1 MSFPAAMK
9 NTNEHA
15 PGRGTAT
22 AQQRAERTLW
32 HAAGIGCV
40 LLFAI
45 LITSAYLRLSGAGLG
60 CDPWPQCYGR
70 VAVSVDG
77 AEAAAP
83 VEPSA
88 GEHAARLI
96 HRMAAMLV
104 TLVVALIV
112 IVAATRR
119 PLRRHEIG
127 AVVAL
132 LLLTVF
138 LSVLGRWTTGSS
150 VPAVGLGNM
159 LGGMAMLGIMWWV
172 RLINGDVRGMPGD
185 LPRGT
190 RLLALTA
197 LALFVVQVA
206 LGGLTSVKF
215 AALACPSLPGCEGG
229 VWPAQGTASVFDP
242 FVPLQAD
249 HQGHVIRPPQ
259 LAAIH
264 ISHRLGAVALSFAL
278 VWLAAMLGRR
288 RMPGLAF
295 ALAGLFGLQLSLG
308 ALSVLLEL
316 PLALVLAHNAN
327 AAALLLALLT
337 AVHRLAHLPP

>member
-1 MSFPAAMK
+1 MK

-15 PGRGTAT
+15 FGWGTAT

-70 VAVSVDG
+70 VPALVSG
-77 AEAAAP
+77 AGAAMP
-83 VEPSA
+83 VASA
-88 GEHAARLI
+88 GEEAARLI
-96 HRMAAMLV
+96 HRVAAMLV
-104 TLVVALIV
+104 ALIVALVV
-112 IVAATRR
+112 IVAATGR
-119 PLRRHEIG
+119 PVHRHEI
-127 AVVAL
+127 ATVVAL
-132 LLLTVF
+132 LLLTIF

-150 VPAVGLGNM
+150 LPAVGLGNM
-159 LGGMAMLGIMWWV
+159 LGGLAMLGLMWWV
-172 RLINGDVRGMPGD
+172 RLINGAEQAVSGVA
-185 LPRGT
+185 LRGT
-190 RLLALTA
+190 RLLAWAA
-197 LALFVVQVA
+197 LGLFVVQVA

-229 VWPAQGTASVFDP
+229 AWPVVGAGSLFDP
-242 FVPLQAD
+242 FVPLQID

-264 ISHRLGAVALSFAL
+264 ISHRLGALALAIAL
-278 VWLAAMLGRR
+278 VWLAVTLGRR
-288 RMPGLAF
+288 RMPKLAF
-295 ALAGLFGLQLSLG
+295 ALVGLLALQLLLG
-308 ALSVLLEL
+308 ALLVVLEL

-327 AAALLLALLT
+327 AAALLLVLLT
-337 AVHRLAHLPP
+337 AVHRLGRASS